1 MRKYGIFFQIVAE
14 RYDLRQLD
22 DPVGFVKKNAVPGEG
37 GFTRVVVFRETKK
50 GHFDSTGRYHAV
62 QVKSDLQANKS
73 LSSQAW

>member
-1 MRKYGIFFQIVAE
+1 MNQSLLMYIYIRQIVAE

-50 GHFDSTGRYHAV
+50 GHFDSNGRYHAV
-62 QVKSDLQANKS
+62 QVR
-73 LSSQAW
+73 